1 MAKGAAAAGES
12 ARFAQWHDATLA
24 AGPVCR
30 ARRQRRWR
38 GVDDAGGI
46 GAQRAEQ
53 GEADVRKMEP
63 ALYDTCLLPISHHGA
78 EHHFCS
84 PRSTAPSHKIEFVLK
99 IKPQRRLIDS
109 RNYMSII
116 QLKVLTVSS
125 AFACVF
131 VVIASLSPH
140 AH

>member
-46 GAQRAEQ
+46 GAERAEQ

-63 ALYDTCLLPISHHGA
+63 ALYDTCLLSISHHGA
-78 EHHFCS
+78 EHH
-84 PRSTAPSHKIEFVLK
+84 PTRLNGRDRPLHALDPHLVLCA
-99 IKPQRRLIDS
+99 L
-109 RNYMSII
+109 
-116 QLKVLTVSS
+116 
-125 AFACVF
+125 
-131 VVIASLSPH
+131 
-140 AH
+140 